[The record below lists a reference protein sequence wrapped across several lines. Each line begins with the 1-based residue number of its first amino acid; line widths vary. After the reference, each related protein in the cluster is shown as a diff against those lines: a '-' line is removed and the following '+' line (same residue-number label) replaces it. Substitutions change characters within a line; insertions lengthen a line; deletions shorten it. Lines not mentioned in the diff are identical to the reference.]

1 MTNQDCFIRIRI
13 RIRLMSIRIRNFL
26 RISADIS
33 VIRVSVPIPT
43 FRRRIK
49 SNAIKISG
57 SIFVVVRFSIS
68 GGNAGRLCDMASVA
82 GYYWAERV

>member
-1 MTNQDCFIRIRI
+1 MGFIRIRILNGYPRISTDMTNQDCFIRIRIRI

-43 FRRRIK
+43 IYDFILSSQYQTRI
-49 SNAIKISG
+49 I
-57 SIFVVVRFSIS
+57 
-68 GGNAGRLCDMASVA
+68 
-82 GYYWAERV
+82 